1 MLLCF
6 AYIPAAYVLPLM
18 LLGFQGDLV
27 IGKTGS
33 VTGDIMDMGVVV
45 NDGGKIVGNVSVERL
60 ELRGKVGIERVHRLD
75 NGR

>member
-60 ELRGKVGIERVHRLD
+60 ELRGKVGIKRMHR
-75 NGR
+75 